1 MLRSREF
8 ATSFLLQAAWFEAAH
23 FGGVRPMQMVAQCI
37 GNRVRA
43 GWGDW
48 HAVLSSLAKYSAVDP
63 VIRGAR
69 WLAFALPSP
78 NDPRFQAMLPLMDQ
92 VYDNSGERLAGEAVL
107 WADVKDLAGEVTHSW
122 FLKATN
128 PVTGDFERSGGS
140 GQLVLWK
147 GRV

>member
-48 HAVLSSLAKYSAVDP
+48 HQVLSNLGKYSAVDP
-63 VIRGAR
+63 IIRGGR
-69 WLAFALPSP
+69 WLAAALPGP

-92 VYDNSGERLAGEAVL
+92 VYDNSGDRLAGEAVL
-107 WADVKDLAGEVTHSW
+107 WADVREITHTW
-122 FLKATN
+122 FLAATN
-128 PVTGDFERSGGS
+128 PETGSFERSGGS
-140 GQLVLWK
+140 AQLVLWK
-147 GRV
+147 ARP